1 MKKIRIIAL
10 AAAIVMLLV
19 SLPLTALATTYAR
32 VVVSSND
39 VLHLRSTPNG
49 LIIGKYRNGTKVTVL
64 STSNKRWTWV
74 RTPDGKVGYMYRDY
88 LSSFTT
94 TSSGSSSSSSSSS
107 SGSSSSS
114 SSSGI
119 GTGVRFVKSGIG
131 PVNFRKNASVNSK
144 LLDQLQGGTAV
155 TVLTPGDTWCR
166 VRYNG
171 TLGWIK
177 TRYLTKTRN

>member
-1 MKKIRIIAL
+1 
-10 AAAIVMLLV
+10 
-19 SLPLTALATTYAR
+19 
-32 VVVSSND
+32 
-39 VLHLRSTPNG
+39 
-49 LIIGKYRNGTKVTVL
+49 
-64 STSNKRWTWV
+64 
-74 RTPDGKVGYMYRDY
+74 MYREY
-88 LSSFTT
+88 LSAFTT

-107 SGSSSSS
+107 RSSSSSS

-119 GTGVRFVKSGIG
+119 GTGVRFIRSGIG
-131 PVNFRKNASVNSK
+131 PVNFRKNASVNSM

-155 TVLTPGDTWCR
+155 TVLTEGTTWCR

>member
-1 MKKIRIIAL
+1 MKKTRIIAL
-10 AAAIVMLLV
+10 VAAIVMLLV

-39 VLHLRSTPNG
+39 VLHLRATPNG
-49 LIIGKYRNGTKVTVL
+49 LILGKYRNGTRVTVL

-74 RTPDGKVGYMYRDY
+74 RTPDGKVGYMYREY

-94 TSSGSSSSSSSSS
+94 SGSSSGSSSSSSSRS
-107 SGSSSSS
+107 SSSSS

-119 GTGVRFVKSGIG
+119 GTGVRFIRSGIG
-131 PVNFRKNASVNSK
+131 PVNFRKNASVNSM

-155 TVLTPGDTWCR
+155 TVLTEGTTWCR

>member
-1 MKKIRIIAL
+1 MKKTRIIAL
-10 AAAIVMLLV
+10 VAAIVMLLV

-39 VLHLRSTPNG
+39 VLHLRATPNG
-49 LIIGKYRNGTKVTVL
+49 LILGKYRNGTRVTVL
-64 STSNKRWTWV
+64 STSNKRWAWV
-74 RTPDGKVGYMYRDY
+74 RTPDGEVGYMYREY
-88 LSSFTT
+88 LSAFTT

-107 SGSSSSS
+107 RSSSSSS

-119 GTGVRFVKSGIG
+119 GTGVRFIRSGIG
-131 PVNFRKNASVNSK
+131 PVNFRKNASVNSM

-155 TVLTPGDTWCR
+155 TVLTEGTTWCR